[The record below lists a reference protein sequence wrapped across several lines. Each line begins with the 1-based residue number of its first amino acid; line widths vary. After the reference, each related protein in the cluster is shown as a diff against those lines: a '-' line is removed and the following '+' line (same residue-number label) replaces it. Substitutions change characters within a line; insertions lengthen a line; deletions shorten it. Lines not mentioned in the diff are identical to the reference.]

1 MASSLAPE
9 RVRHVR
15 VAIVGDTGC
24 GKSTLTRVL
33 AGDPDARVERTSG
46 VNPRVRLID
55 VFEPHANA
63 LRPCFVELWDLG
75 GREDHKPERGV
86 LYHDLD
92 GVVLVH
98 DLSLSRRVPEVREN
112 LTRWA
117 REVAASATFA
127 APSPDACPW
136 RVSHTEDA
144 RGDASPHIL
153 RGGFG
158 GVPVPVLVVGAKAE
172 LRRADGAREAFASTL
187 ADDDFFGGARAGGFD
202 PSERAAAFVR
212 RLCARV
218 ARTLRS
224 RGHLFRWRD
233 ILGGSAKHKHKH
245 EQKGVL
251 PTTTRDAFLRR
262 AFSGDALAN
271 LARGV
276 SGAADSSDS
285 TSDPVPINGG
295 LLCRELERFFLTD
308 EQDGDKNENVP
319 LASFDAYFAELLARR
334 LFSPSRSFDE
344 QNGRGASFSTF
355 PPTFSLDAETSG
367 NTKTFSFPGKIES
380 APSATLRGGGTTTA
394 MWMGGDRLD
403 AGDG

>member
-1 MASSLAPE
+1 MMAVDVQGLVKVYANGPEALAGVDLSVPE
-9 RVRHVR
+9 GEILTV
-15 VAIVGDTGC
+15 VGASGC

-98 DLSLSRRVPEVREN
+98 DLSLSRRAPETREN

-158 GVPVPVLVVGAKAE
+158 GVP
-172 LRRADGAREAFASTL
+172 
-187 ADDDFFGGARAGGFD
+187 
-202 PSERAAAFVR
+202 
-212 RLCARV
+212 
-218 ARTLRS
+218 
-224 RGHLFRWRD
+224 
-233 ILGGSAKHKHKH
+233 
-245 EQKGVL
+245 
-251 PTTTRDAFLRR
+251 
-262 AFSGDALAN
+262 
-271 LARGV
+271 
-276 SGAADSSDS
+276 
-285 TSDPVPINGG
+285 
-295 LLCRELERFFLTD
+295 
-308 EQDGDKNENVP
+308 
-319 LASFDAYFAELLARR
+319 
-334 LFSPSRSFDE
+334 
-344 QNGRGASFSTF
+344 
-355 PPTFSLDAETSG
+355 
-367 NTKTFSFPGKIES
+367 
-380 APSATLRGGGTTTA
+380 
-394 MWMGGDRLD
+394 
-403 AGDG
+403 AGDGVETSIVIRRVRVSRAVPSRADPRATVVLTRRRV